1 MAEKFTLHKIAV
13 AGISGDKDWRG
24 LARIVKFSYRL
35 FGIKA
40 KSIESELRAGGAVG
54 RAVGGATQIYAPTP
68 EISFPEQGLHSEPP
82 SAYFPVVQLVHDIAA
97 ATELFPL
104 GQ

>member
-24 LARIVKFSYRL
+24 LARIVKFNYRL

-54 RAVGGATQIYAPTP
+54 RAAAVKVFLHIIIY
-68 EISFPEQGLHSEPP
+68 LHGI
-82 SAYFPVVQLVHDIAA
+82 FILH
-97 ATELFPL
+97 
-104 GQ
+104 